1 MYSMSASPAGA
12 GANAGGF
19 SEPGG
24 NMKRQVT
31 GALRR
36 SVLLLAAVL
45 AASLVA
51 ADPAQAITNGQPDG
65 NQHPNVGLMVV
76 NFGAGPEPFCTGTL
90 IAPTRF
96 LTAAHCIAI
105 LQQNGGET
113 IGVTFDPRTFDP
125 SRPFIPAV
133 RTVVDDAFGHDQGD
147 FHDLAVIELKYAPDP
162 QPPLA
167 MLPTAGLLDQL
178 AAKGGLRG
186 QQFTNV
192 GYGAIGIAR
201 GGGKPVLILDFMRRF
216 ATPPF
221 MALRNTVLLL
231 LLNTNATGQGGNCIY
246 DSGSPVFLN
255 TGGRDVLVAVVS
267 LKADQACVA
276 NGFNY
281 RLDTPSARA
290 FLGQFVPLP

>member
-1 MYSMSASPAGA
+1 
-12 GANAGGF
+12 
-19 SEPGG
+19 
-24 NMKRQVT
+24 MKRQLT

-36 SVLLLAAVL
+36 SILLVAAVL

-51 ADPAQAITNGQPDG
+51 VGPAQAITGGQPDG
-65 NQHPNVGLMVV
+65 NRHPNVGLMVV
-76 NFGAGPEPFCTGTL
+76 NFGSGPEPFCTGTL

-105 LQQNGGET
+105 LQQLGGET

-125 SRPFIPAV
+125 SRPVIPAV
-133 RTVVDDAFGHDQGD
+133 DTEVDPAFGHDQGD
-147 FHDLAVIELKYAPDP
+147 FHDLAVITLGRPAPAAP
-162 QPPLA
+162 A
-167 MLPTAGLLDQL
+167 VLPAAGLLDQL
-178 AAKGGLRG
+178 AAQGGLRG

-216 ATPPF
+216 AAPPF

-231 LLNTNATGQGGNCIY
+231 LLNTNATGQGGTCFY

-255 TGGRDVLVAVVS
+255 TGGRDVLAAVVS

-290 FLGQFVPLP
+290 FLGQFVTLP

>member
-1 MYSMSASPAGA
+1 MR
-12 GANAGGF
+12 
-19 SEPGG
+19 
-24 NMKRQVT
+24 RQMT
-31 GALRR
+31 GVLRR
-36 SVLLLAAVL
+36 SILLAAAVL

-51 ADPAQAITNGQPDG
+51 VGPAQAITGGQPDG

-76 NFGAGPEPFCTGTL
+76 TFGSGPEPFCTGTL

-96 LTAAHCIAI
+96 LTAAHCIAF
-105 LQQNGGET
+105 LQQLGGET

-125 SRPFIPAV
+125 STSTVIPA
-133 RTVVDDAFGHDQGD
+133 RDTAVDPAFGHDQGD
-147 FHDLAVIELKYAPDP
+147 FHDLAVITLQDPAPAAP
-162 QPPLA
+162 A
-167 MLPTAGLLDQL
+167 VLPAAGLLGQL
-178 AAKGGLRG
+178 AAHAGLRG

-192 GYGAIGIAR
+192 GYGAIGIAH
-201 GGGKPVLILDFMRRF
+201 GGGKPVPILDFMRRF

-221 MALRNTVLLL
+221 MALRNTVLKL
-231 LLNTNATGQGGNCIY
+231 LLNTNATGQGGNCFY

-255 TGGRDVLVAVVS
+255 TGRGDVLVAVVS

-290 FLGQFVPLP
+290 FLSKFVTLP

>member
-1 MYSMSASPAGA
+1 MRRVRMIAAGFGCLLMA
-12 GANAGGF
+12 G
-19 SEPGG
+19 
-24 NMKRQVT
+24 
-31 GALRR
+31 
-36 SVLLLAAVL
+36 VL
-45 AASLVA
+45 AAPLVA
-51 ADPAQAITNGQPDG
+51 ASPAQAITNGQPDG
-65 NQHPNVGLMVV
+65 NRHPNVGLMVV
-76 NFGAGPEPFCTGTL
+76 TIPGLDLKQWCTGTL
-90 IAPTRF
+90 IAPTYF
-96 LTAAHCIAI
+96 LTAAHCIAF
-105 LQQNGGET
+105 LEQFGGET

-125 SRPFIPAV
+125 SRPVVPAV
-133 RTVVDDAFGHDQGD
+133 KTEVDSAFGQDQGD
-147 FHDLAVIELKYAPDP
+147 FHDLAVITLQRPAPAAP
-162 QPPLA
+162 A
-167 MLPTAGLLDQL
+167 VLPAAGLLGQL

-192 GYGAIGIAR
+192 GYGAIGIAH
-201 GGGKPVLILDFMRRF
+201 GGGKPILILDFMRRF

-231 LLNTNATGQGGNCIY
+231 LMNTHATGQGGNCIY

-290 FLGQFVPLP
+290 FLGQFVTLP